1 MVGALGYALHRVLVN
16 GVVRKS
22 VMFSNMIVD
31 IAFPRRSFVRS
42 QSNCE
47 VSAGHTNVGGVAVG
61 GTDLIHCSRLC
72 L

>member
-1 MVGALGYALHRVLVN
+1 MVGAVGYALHRVLVN

-47 VSAGHTNVGGVAVG
+47 VSAGLTNVGGVAVG

>member
-1 MVGALGYALHRVLVN
+1 MVGAVGYALHRVLVN

-31 IAFPRRSFVRS
+31 IAFPRRSFVCS

-47 VSAGHTNVGGVAVG
+47 VSAGLTNVGGVAVG
-61 GTDLIHCSRLC
+61 GTDLIHFSRLC